1 MFRGDADPLF
11 RHVAGCGRGSG
22 YLPSSRS
29 SWSPLAARND
39 SAQRLTYKPY
49 AERAETQT
57 QNGLSVTGGI
67 LTGEEAR
74 TVYGVVI
81 VVLSVGGFGV
91 GATMVMER

>member
-1 MFRGDADPLF
+1 MRPGIWLSTVFAVELIAP
-11 RHVAGCGRGSG
+11 GCSATTA
-22 YLPSSRS
+22 PSDV
-29 SWSPLAARND
+29 P
-39 SAQRLTYKPY
+39 YKPY

-91 GATMVMER
+91 GATLVMER